1 MNLLKDSNITSLDKY
16 VELNG
21 ANKEVQGQSLLY
33 WAAFHNNLEF
43 CNKLIEMGANINDKD
58 SHGRSALSIS
68 CYLGHIQITKQLLR
82 SGAIIDF
89 ECMETA
95 YYGRDGNIQTN
106 ILDLLREWGWINLYM
121 DDLRTTP
128 LGFTVARTA
137 DEAVSIIRNYK
148 IHLLSLDHDLGM
160 DEEGNLLPT
169 GYDFVKIIC
178 EKGLRPANKIYIHTD
193 NVVGRKAMYET
204 LKAAQRREFIDNDIS
219 IYHYPITVNRYSE

>member
-1 MNLLKDSNITSLDKY
+1 MKNTNTALLEQY
-16 VELNG
+16 VEING
-21 ANKEVQGQSLLY
+21 PNKEVQGKSLLY
-33 WAAFHNNLEF
+33 WAAFHNSLEF
-43 CNKLIEMGANINDKD
+43 CNRLIEMGARINYKD
-58 SHGRSALSIS
+58 SHGRSPLSIS
-68 CYLGHIQITKQLLR
+68 CFFGRIQITKQLLR

-89 ECMETA
+89 ECMEAA
-95 YYGRDGNIQTN
+95 YYGWDGNIQN
-106 ILDLLREWGWINLYM
+106 DILDLLREWGWINLYI

-128 LGFTVARTA
+128 PGFTVARTV
-137 DEAVSIIRNYK
+137 DEAISIIRNYK

-169 GYDFVKIIC
+169 GYDLVKIVC

-219 IYHYPITVNRYSE
+219 IYHYPITVNKYSE